1 MIKHNWHRWTL
12 RETEWLI
19 KLYQFMGDYEIALVF
34 DEAFPKEYGWTL
46 KHIEKRRKYSGLR
59 RTKEQL
65 KAIRERNRLFGC
77 WMVGSKNAW
86 QTRGAAPIGEV
97 RKWKQLTHN
106 YSYEVIKTK
115 NGFERLARYTWQ
127 KQKGKIPAGF
137 TVVRKD
143 MSVSEADVNNLE
155 LIERAEL
162 AQRNK
167 LAAYPYELRKTII
180 TLNKLNKT
188 INEKQNTGPTK
199 SFV

>member
-86 QTRGAAPIGEV
+86 QTRGVTPIGGIK
-97 RKWKQLTHN
+97 KWN
-106 YSYEVIKTK
+106 GRDYIKTK
-115 NGFERLARYTWQ
+115 TGFEVLARKIWQ
-127 KQKGKIPAGF
+127 DLYGPIPKGMN
-137 TVVRKD
+137 VVKRD
-143 MSVSEADVNNLE
+143 PLGPTEISNLE
-155 LIERAEL
+155 MISNADLAHRNSFHRYPLEL
-162 AQRNK
+162 KR
-167 LAAYPYELRKTII
+167 TII

-188 INEKQNTGPTK
+188 INEKQNTGPTQ